1 MAKKPRGTVQLV
13 CRIDPA
19 LDAKVR
25 AQAAR
30 VGQTLTTFCAR
41 ALEKA
46 TAGPATPA
54 RSRRRPARRSP
65 RA

>member
-1 MAKKPRGTVQLV
+1 MAKKPRGTVKLV

-30 VGQTLTTFCAR
+30 VGQTLTTFIAR

-46 TAGPATPA
+46 TAGTAAHA
-54 RSRRRPARRSP
+54 R
-65 RA
+65 